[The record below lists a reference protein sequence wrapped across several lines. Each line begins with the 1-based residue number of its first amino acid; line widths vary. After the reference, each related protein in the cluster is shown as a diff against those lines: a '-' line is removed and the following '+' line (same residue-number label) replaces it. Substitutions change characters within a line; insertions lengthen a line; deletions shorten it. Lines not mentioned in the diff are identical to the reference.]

1 MNNTLKNIQKGC
13 YRVIRIMCL
22 ITLSLV
28 FMVTTISLTGCA
40 KKKEAVSASE
50 FKSTLG
56 SGFEYT
62 DLTSQYKSSDPS
74 VVEVIDAKDKDG
86 LELQYW
92 RLKDDISA
100 SVNFH
105 YKRHRIENQCPSNNT
120 WEKERNEDMSA
131 EGANQTVFYKLSKV
145 DDTVIYTTVTLNN
158 KSAVEKLFEKLGY

>member
-1 MNNTLKNIQKGC
+1 MNNTLKNKQLSKI
-13 YRVIRIMCL
+13 RVIRTTCL
-22 ITLSLV
+22 IILFCV
-28 FMVTTISLTGCA
+28 FIITTFALTGCA
-40 KKKEAVSASE
+40 DKKESVSASE

-56 SGFEYT
+56 SSFEYT

-74 VVEVIDAKDKDG
+74 VVEVIDAKNKDG

-92 RLKDDISA
+92 RFKDDISA

-105 YKRHRIENQCPSNNT
+105 YKRHRIENQCPNDNT

-131 EGANQTVFYKLSKV
+131 EGSNKTVFYKLSKV
-145 DDTVIYTTVTLNN
+145 DDTVIYTTVTLDN

>member
-1 MNNTLKNIQKGC
+1 MNNTLKNKQITEK
-13 YRVIRIMCL
+13 RVIRIAFL
-22 ITLSLV
+22 ISFGLV
-28 FMVTTISLTGCA
+28 LISTIIFLTGCGN
-40 KKKEAVSASE
+40 KKEAVSASE

-56 SGFEYT
+56 SSFEYT

-74 VVEVIDAKDKDG
+74 VVEVIDAKNKDG

-105 YKRHRIENQCPSNNT
+105 YKRHRIENQCPNDNT

-131 EGANQTVFYKLSKV
+131 EGSNKTVFYKLSKV

-158 KSAVEKLFEKLGY
+158 RSAVEKLFEKLGY

>member
-1 MNNTLKNIQKGC
+1 MGEQ
-13 YRVIRIMCL
+13 V
-22 ITLSLV
+22 
-28 FMVTTISLTGCA
+28 
-40 KKKEAVSASE
+40 
-50 FKSTLG
+50 
-56 SGFEYT
+56 EYT

-74 VVEVIDAKDKDG
+74 VIEVIDAKDKDG

-131 EGANQTVFYKLSKV
+131 EGSNQTVFYKLSKV

>member
-1 MNNTLKNIQKGC
+1 MNNTLKNRQFPAK
-13 YRVIRIMCL
+13 RVVCILCL
-22 ITLSLV
+22 VILCFV
-28 FMVTTISLTGCA
+28 FFISVFSITGCT
-40 KKKEAVSASE
+40 KKKESVTASE

-56 SGFEYT
+56 SEFEYT

-105 YKRHRIENQCPSNNT
+105 YKRHRIENQCPDNNT
-120 WEKERNEDMSA
+120 WEKERNEDMYA
-131 EGANQTVFYKLSKV
+131 EGQNRTVFYKLSKV